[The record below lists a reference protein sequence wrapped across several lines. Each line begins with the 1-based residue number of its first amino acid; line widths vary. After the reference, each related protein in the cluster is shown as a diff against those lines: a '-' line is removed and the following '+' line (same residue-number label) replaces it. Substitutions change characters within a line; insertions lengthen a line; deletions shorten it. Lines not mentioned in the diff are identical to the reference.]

1 MPAHPASDPVRLQAF
16 GLSAV
21 LDDGRIL
28 YQNLD
33 LSLRQGY
40 TALVGRNGA
49 GKSTL
54 LAALAGDAAPAQ
66 GRIERRGAI
75 VHLRTDAAPES
86 CGSIA
91 ALLGVAPALAAL
103 DRLAAGQGNAD
114 DLVRVADRW
123 DLRERLARSLD
134 EIGLAGLSLRHDPGR
149 LSGGQRQQLRLL
161 GAWLADADIV
171 LLDEPSRHL
180 DAESSAHWFQR
191 YAASAAAVL
200 AVSHDPAWLEQA
212 PRIVELDREG
222 ATEHDGGLAQY
233 LRQRDRRRREGLD
246 ALDAA
251 RLALRRERRDQVRQR
266 EALDRRAAR
275 GQRAGAQANQS
286 KLLLDFS
293 QNAAERHQGRRRAA
307 LSQRLQQRDAAVSD
321 AYARANNPAA
331 PVFLGS
337 AAQQPAGRRTLE
349 FAAAH
354 PCRAQ
359 PARSLSATLDGPV
372 RIGLSGR
379 NGSGKTSLLRA
390 IAGLGT
396 LAAGR
401 ARATVPALWLDQD
414 LRLLPAQAGALDWIA
429 GDAAR
434 GDAPARAALA
444 TRLALLGLPGDRAR
458 QAMATLSAGERMRAA
473 LAAAAYRDPPAPLL
487 LLDEPGEHLDLDSR
501 EALIGLLDAW
511 PGAFVVASHDRHLLE
526 ALRLSHRIH
535 LTDVSAQLETIAAS
549 SRP

>member
-1 MPAHPASDPVRLQAF
+1 MPALPASDPVRLQAF

-28 YQNLD
+28 FQNLD
-33 LSLRQGY
+33 LSLRRGY

-54 LAALAGDAAPAQ
+54 LAALAGIAAPAQ
-66 GRIERRGAI
+66 GRIERCGPL
-75 VHLRTDAAPES
+75 VHLPTETGEASA
-86 CGSIA
+86 GSVA
-91 ALLGVAPALAAL
+91 GLLGVAPALAAL
-103 DRLAAGQGNAD
+103 DRLAAGLGSGE
-114 DLVRVADRW
+114 DLVQLADRW

-134 EIGLAGLSLRHDPGR
+134 EIGLSGLSLQHDPRR

-161 GAWLADADIV
+161 GAWLADAAVV

-180 DAESSAHWFQR
+180 DADASAYWFQR
-191 YAASAAAVL
+191 YIGGSAAVL
-200 AVSHDPAWLEQA
+200 AVSHDPAWLNDAERILELA
-212 PRIVELDREG
+212 PEG
-222 ATEHDGGLAQY
+222 AIEHRGGLSRY
-233 LRQRDRRRREGLD
+233 LDQRQRRRRAGLD

-275 GQRAGAQANQS
+275 GRRAGAQANQS

-293 QNAAERHQGRRRAA
+293 QNAAERHLGSRRAA
-307 LSQRLQQRDAAVSD
+307 LRERLDQRGSAVSE
-321 AYARANNPAA
+321 AHARVDTAAA
-331 PVFLGS
+331 PVFLGT
-337 AAQQPAGRRTLE
+337 AARQPAGRRTLE

-359 PARSLSATLDGPV
+359 PRQSLSAVLDGPV

-379 NGSGKTSLLRA
+379 NGSGKTTLLRA
-390 IAGLGT
+390 LAGLGP
-396 LAAGR
+396 LAAGQ
-401 ARATVPALWLDQD
+401 ARAAVPALWLDQD
-414 LRLLPAQAGALDWIA
+414 LRLLPTDTGVLAWIGG
-429 GDAAR
+429 GDA
-434 GDAPARAALA
+434 DAEARAALA

-458 QAMATLSAGERMRAA
+458 QPMATLSAGERMRAA
-473 LAAAAYRDPPAPLL
+473 LAGAAYRTPPTPLL
-487 LLDEPGEHLDLDSR
+487 LLDEPSDHLDFDSR

-511 PGAFVVASHDRHLLE
+511 PGAFVVASHDRGLLD
-526 ALRLSHRIH
+526 ALRLSHCIH